1 MIEAL
6 FDLVGEI
13 VGSLAVVGK
22 RRRAAPAA
30 QTDDDGSS
38 SHQAGQ
44 EATTRTATTRRSAQA
59 LCAYLRQTSELN
71 DPHVEDPEQFLDAHN
86 ARAGEASLWLSEM
99 ATTTQEQDY
108 MFYGSLSPE
117 KMRLE
122 LMLDI
127 TGEQVPPTISDRE
140 AVEIVQAT
148 AQSLKDR
155 SADS

>member
-6 FDLVGEI
+6 FDLVGEL
-13 VGSLAVVGK
+13 VGSLAWGGK
-22 RRRAAPAA
+22 QRRADPAAPA
-30 QTDDDGSS
+30 DDDGSS

-71 DPHVEDPEQFLDAHN
+71 DPHVEDPERFLDAHN

-99 ATTTQEQDY
+99 ATTSQAQTY
-108 MFYGSLSPE
+108 TFFGTLAPE

-122 LMLDI
+122 LVLDI
-127 TGEQVPPTISDRE
+127 TGEQVPPTISDYE
-140 AVEIVQAT
+140 AVEIIQAA
-148 AQSLKDR
+148 AQVLKDR
-155 SADS
+155 PADS